1 MDLQDVL
8 DAQFDRAWYAG
19 VTAAWVVVREV
30 LGSGADLN
38 AIKRRFIEEL
48 EMKEIE

>member
-1 MDLQDVL
+1 MDLRDIL
-8 DAQFDRAWYAG
+8 NEMFDRAWDAG

-30 LGSGADLN
+30 LGSGEDLN

-48 EMKEIE
+48 EMKEDE